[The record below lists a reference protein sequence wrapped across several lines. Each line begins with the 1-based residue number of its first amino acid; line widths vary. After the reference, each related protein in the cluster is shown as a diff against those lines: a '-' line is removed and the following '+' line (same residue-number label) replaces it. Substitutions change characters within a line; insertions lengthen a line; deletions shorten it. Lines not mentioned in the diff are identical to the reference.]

1 MEIET
6 NLDEDEEDYMMALD
20 GQVNADAVFHK
31 MIRNMSKESG
41 KADFTSHP
49 RDPQALSSQ
58 DQLLD
63 DFEFEEPD
71 YSSLPLTELEELDII
86 TNLAIVENFKNFK
99 EESRLE
105 LKI

>member
-6 NLDEDEEDYMMALD
+6 NLDEDEEGYMGLD
-20 GQVNADAVFHK
+20 DQIIGDAVFHK
-31 MIRNMSKESG
+31 MIRTLSKESS
-41 KADFTSHP
+41 KADFASHP